1 MYLPYN
7 GQIFEGFDMIENDI
21 SEAIDGDEIH
31 FRFQSKLKKFSISF
45 VSSIILDCLERL
57 SEFQKDE
64 EHAVDIKEGVDYFPV
79 IQGTSGSSAILFKPE
94 EQ

>member
-45 VSSIILDCLERL
+45 VSSIILDCFYL
-57 SEFQKDE
+57 EFQKHE
-64 EHAVDIKEGVDYFPV
+64 EFAFDIQEDINYFPFV
-79 IQGTSGSSAILFKPE
+79 QGNSNSSATLFKPE
-94 EQ
+94 ER